1 MSDAP
6 APDAPAD
13 NPDDTGND
21 DGPDTG
27 STDLA
32 ADVEKWKAL
41 ARKHEERAK
50 ANAGAAKEL
59 EKVRQSAMT
68 EQEKA
73 VAEAEKRGRDA
84 ASREASLRLARAEFR
99 AEAAPVAD
107 KATVD
112 SFLEYA
118 DMSKLLGED
127 GEPDAKAITAAVKRL
142 TGNGKAPDFDGG
154 ARTTAKPNDMNAFIR
169 RQAGV

>member
-1 MSDAP
+1 MSEAP
-6 APDAPAD
+6 ATEAPPATDNDGTDDA
-13 NPDDTGND
+13 
-21 DGPDTG
+21 PDTG
-27 STDLA
+27 TPDLA
-32 ADVEKWKAL
+32 ADVEKWKSL

-50 ANAGAAKEL
+50 TNATAAREL
-59 EKVRQSAMT
+59 EKLRQSAMT

-84 ASREASLRLARAEFR
+84 ASTAAGLRLARAEFR
-99 AEAAPVAD
+99 AEAAGAAD

-118 DMSKLLGED
+118 DMSKFIGED

-142 TGNGKAPDFDGG
+142 AGSGQVPDFDGG